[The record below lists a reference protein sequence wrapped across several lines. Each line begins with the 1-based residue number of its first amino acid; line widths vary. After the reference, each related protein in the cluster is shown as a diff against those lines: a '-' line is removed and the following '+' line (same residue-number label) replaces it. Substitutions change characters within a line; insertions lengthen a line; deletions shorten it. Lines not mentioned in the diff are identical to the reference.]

1 LLYQDK
7 DNFMR
12 LERACRTQGAM
23 QIRELLVEV
32 VRHGKEFV
40 YYYIPLPG
48 DPRAPMVLFVLRRG
62 DRIKCFFSIDDGKSL
77 GVFHDFTLDYPAKLK
92 IGLCAS
98 NLSKKPLTAK
108 FESFVLIDDKSTL
121 EEAFGD

>member
-1 LLYQDK
+1 V
-7 DNFMR
+7 
-12 LERACRTQGAM
+12 RT
-23 QIRELLVEV
+23 R
-32 VRHGKEFV
+32 
-40 YYYIPLPG
+40 Y
-48 DPRAPMVLFVLRRG
+48 
-62 DRIKCFFSIDDGKSL
+62 DRCLFSIDDGRSL

-98 NLSKKPLTAK
+98 NLSKKRLTAN